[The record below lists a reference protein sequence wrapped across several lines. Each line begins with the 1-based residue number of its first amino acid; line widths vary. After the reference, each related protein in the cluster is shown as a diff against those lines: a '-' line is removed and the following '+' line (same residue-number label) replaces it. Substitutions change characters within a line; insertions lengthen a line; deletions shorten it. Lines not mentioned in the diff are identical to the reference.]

1 MEKKKLF
8 CLRYAFQAALYALW
22 RERNKLKHED
32 KLMPMEVLKKMI
44 HKGVRNKL
52 SSVRSK
58 GIRGMEGGLQFWFV
72 QDCE

>member
-1 MEKKKLF
+1 
-8 CLRYAFQAALYALW
+8 
-22 RERNKLKHED
+22 
-32 KLMPMEVLKKMI
+32 MPMEVLKKMI